1 MEKKYSFIISVY
13 MLLLTLVFKGKV
25 RGLMAYAEKVV
36 LIVRIYSLASFP
48 LFDIM
53 MHRKKYSLS
62 VKS

>member
-1 MEKKYSFIISVY
+1 MKKKYSFIISIY

-36 LIVRIYSLASFP
+36 LIVRIYSLASP
-48 LFDIM
+48 LFDMM
-53 MHRKKYSLS
+53 MHRKKYSSS